1 MNTGMRK
8 KQMRPRIVDSAVS
21 AIDSYVGS
29 RIRLRRAIVGYSQER
44 LAEEMG
50 ITFQQVQKYER
61 GLNRV
66 SAGRLWKLA
75 KILGVSVNFFF
86 EDMDDNFQS
95 TIPAQIGG
103 ALCCCEE
110 APPIED
116 NVLERRDVLE
126 LVRYYLLIS
135 DPKVAKNIVDLV
147 KSLTPISDVNSSEEI
162 Y

>member
-116 NVLERRDVLE
+116 NVLERRDVLK